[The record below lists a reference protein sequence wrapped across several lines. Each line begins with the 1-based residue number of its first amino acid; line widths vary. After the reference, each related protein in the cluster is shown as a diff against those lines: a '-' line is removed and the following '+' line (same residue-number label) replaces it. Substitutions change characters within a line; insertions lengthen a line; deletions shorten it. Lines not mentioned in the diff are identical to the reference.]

1 VKIAKV
7 ETIRPLDHP
16 NVLWILLHDDQ
27 GNVGLGETFFG
38 QTVIEEYVHTS
49 AAPILLGL
57 KSALPEI
64 AHLAL
69 TPYTGFQGGGVEQ
82 RTLGGIDIG
91 LWDLWGKRTNLP
103 VVDLLGGGVRDDI
116 KIYNTCAGPDYVR
129 KTTSQHTKN
138 WGLKGAADSSKW
150 EDLTA
155 FFERPAELARDLFDS
170 GIKGMKIWPFDPAAE
185 ATNGAY
191 ISQEDLSKTLKI
203 FEKIRNEVGMEMDL
217 MVELHGLWQ
226 RTPVEMIMH
235 GLAEFNP
242 YWIEDPIRPDA
253 IDAISFLRESTGLRI
268 ATGETVVGRR
278 GVLPLLQ
285 KNAVDIL
292 TIDTQWTGGLTE
304 ARKVATLADTY
315 ATAIAPHDCTG
326 PVSLAACTH
335 LVLSQKNGIIQETVR
350 AFLNTW
356 YSDFTTGMPPIKDG
370 RISVTRDPG
379 HGVLLNPELLK
390 SDRIVRRESV
400 A

>member
-1 VKIAKV
+1 
-7 ETIRPLDHP
+7 
-16 NVLWILLHDDQ
+16 
-27 GNVGLGETFFG
+27 
-38 QTVIEEYVHTS
+38 
-49 AAPILLGL
+49 
-57 KSALPEI
+57 
-64 AHLAL
+64 
-69 TPYTGFQGGGVEQ
+69 
-82 RTLGGIDIG
+82 
-91 LWDLWGKRTNLP
+91 
-103 VVDLLGGGVRDDI
+103 
-116 KIYNTCAGPDYVR
+116 
-129 KTTSQHTKN
+129 
-138 WGLKGAADSSKW
+138 
-150 EDLTA
+150 LTA
-155 FFERPAELARDLFDS
+155 FFERPAELARELLDS

>member
-1 VKIAKV
+1 MKVIKV

-16 NVLWILLHDDQ
+16 NLLWILLHDDQ
-27 GNVGLGETFFG
+27 GNIGLGETYFG
-38 QTVIEEYVHTS
+38 QTVIEEYIHS
-49 AAPILLGL
+49 SIAPILLAL
-57 KSALPEI
+57 KNALPEV

-69 TPYTGFQGGGVEQ
+69 TPSLGFQGGGVEQ
-82 RTLGGIDIG
+82 RALGGVDIG
-91 LWDLWGKRTNLP
+91 LWDLWGKRTDLP
-103 VVDLLGGGVRDDI
+103 VVDLLGGGVRESI
-116 KIYNTCAGPDYVR
+116 EIYNTCAGPDYVR

-138 WGLKGAADSSKW
+138 WGLKNSDDSSKW

-155 FFERPAELARDLFDS
+155 FFEHPAELARDLLDS
-170 GIKGMKIWPFDPAAE
+170 GISGMKIWPFDPVAE
-185 ATNGAY
+185 LTHGSY
-191 ISQEDLSKTLKI
+191 ISQIDLSKTLKI
-203 FEKIRNEVGMEMDL
+203 FEKIRNEVGMEMNL

-226 RTPVEMIMH
+226 RTPAELIMH
-235 GLAEFNP
+235 SLIEFDP
-242 YWIEDPIRPDA
+242 FWIEDPIRSDA
-253 IDAISFLRESTGLRI
+253 TDAISFLRASTGLRI
-268 ATGETVVGRR
+268 ATGETLVGRR

-350 AFLNTW
+350 AFINTW
-356 YSDFTTGMPPIKDG
+356 YDDFTIGMPPIKDG

-379 HGVLLNPELLK
+379 HGVELDPGLLN
-390 SDRIVRRESV
+390 SSHIIRRESV